1 MDDMNETNEL
11 NEMDDELVDAM
22 AQHLALRIGE
32 MVADSLREAAEELLK
47 VEEQLAPSNEYVLVR
62 SECVRDA
69 KNLRVMA
76 DRINKKIKEGILW
89 T

>member
-1 MDDMNETNEL
+1 MNETNDL
-11 NEMDDELVDAM
+11 NDMDDELVDAM

-32 MVADSLREAAEELLK
+32 MVADSLREAADELLK
-47 VEEQLAPSNEYVLVR
+47 VEEELAGSNEYILVR
-62 SECVRDA
+62 SECIKDA

-76 DRINKKIKEGILW
+76 ARINKKIKEGILW

>member
-1 MDDMNETNEL
+1 MNETNDL
-11 NEMDDELVDAM
+11 NELDDELVDAM

-32 MVADSLREAAEELLK
+32 MVADSLREAADELLK
-47 VEEQLAPSNEYVLVR
+47 
-62 SECVRDA
+62 DA
-69 KNLRVMA
+69 KHLRVMA